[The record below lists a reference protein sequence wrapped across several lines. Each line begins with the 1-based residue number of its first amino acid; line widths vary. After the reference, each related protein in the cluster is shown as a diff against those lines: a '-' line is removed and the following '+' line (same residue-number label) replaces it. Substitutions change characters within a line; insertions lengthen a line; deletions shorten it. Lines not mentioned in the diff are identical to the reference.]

1 MWGFVLYAVLDPD
14 SSTVFGE
21 WKTGVTDMF
30 TWLYIIS
37 QECFAC
43 FCLKK
48 IMKYDEIFGIGP
60 WFVKKMQDALETPF
74 SRWIWNPI
82 QQFHVISNLPCWHVW
97 LQNVWGIKSLYNV
110 VAICSCSVA
119 KFVLFR
125 SRGLLV
131 GVSLPLGLLLWRHE
145 AWKGLSHEPPVIMD
159 YTLYFPKRR
168 S

>member
-1 MWGFVLYAVLDPD
+1 
-14 SSTVFGE
+14 
-21 WKTGVTDMF
+21 
-30 TWLYIIS
+30 
-37 QECFAC
+37 
-43 FCLKK
+43 
-48 IMKYDEIFGIGP
+48 
-60 WFVKKMQDALETPF
+60 MQDALETPF

-110 VAICSCSVA
+110 VAICSCLVA

-145 AWKGLSHEPPVIMD
+145 AWKGLSDEPPVIMNYPVFSKKEELKKPRILKITGYWLID
-159 YTLYFPKRR
+159 LFIFLHLIENSCYFGIV
-168 S
+168 